1 MEYGLC
7 TIRLFSLR
15 LSQYCHFKIDIAREF
30 FENQPVRQPARKKPG
45 LGPPYVRHRTL
56 LFRNPCT
63 ILSWFI
69 PTVAL
74 RGFVSPFA
82 RDERSEEGMR
92 KYVLEVRAKF
102 EPLNSP
108 SGKAEQLAKDIAHRI
123 ISVYQPISDE
133 EQIIRD
139 NRYVSPLFHR
149 LYINLVDND
158 NTLEK
163 KVEELREAYRPHRAF
178 FNLTPQA
185 D

>member
-1 MEYGLC
+1 
-7 TIRLFSLR
+7 LF
-15 LSQYCHFKIDIAREF
+15 
-30 FENQPVRQPARKKPG
+30 
-45 LGPPYVRHRTL
+45 
-56 LFRNPCT
+56 
-63 ILSWFI
+63 
-69 PTVAL
+69 
-74 RGFVSPFA
+74 SPFA